1 MSDRNLERDNSAR
14 RLRLLAIAALV
25 WTLAACASGPVT
37 AQESQ
42 VPKAGVTP
50 AEPPAAPAPPAAAP
64 VSKEVYQGWKWYHVY
79 CYRCHGTDA
88 NAGVLAPDLKG
99 SVKALS
105 KEAFFKTIQEGRLPK
120 GMPGWG
126 QLLSEKQ
133 VEEVYAYV
141 KARSD
146 GTLKEGRPDE
156 QQASSK

>member
-1 MSDRNLERDNSAR
+1 MSDRNLKRDNSAR

-42 VPKAGVTP
+42 VPKASATP
-50 AEPPAAPAPPAAAP
+50 AEPAASPAATAAAP
-64 VSKEVYQGWKWYHVY
+64 VSRDVYQGWKWYHVY

-99 SVKALS
+99 SVKVLS
-105 KEAFFKTIQEGRLPK
+105 KEDFFKTVQDGRLPK
-120 GMPGWG
+120 GMPAWG
-126 QLLSEKQ
+126 QLLEDKQ
-133 VEEVYAYV
+133 VGEVYAYLR
-141 KARSD
+141 ARSD

-156 QQASSK
+156 QAAMK